1 VAIRT
6 SSRLDFEEFVAV
18 CGPALLRTA
27 YLLTLDR
34 TEAEDLLDLAL
45 ARAWLGWDRQDEP
58 PQLLVRRLMVD
69 EHVSWGPRRWAAP
82 HRLGASVQTGVAAEL
97 ARLSRRQRCA
107 VVLRYVERLSPEDAA
122 DVLGS
127 SLSAVQAPAVE
138 RLAGRA
144 PELAALADGL
154 VDPPLRERLQPVDR
168 DAETL
173 RRRRRLSTV
182 VGVCAASAVALAFAV
197 LVPRLDSYDTPPLPA
212 RPVVRTVVEP
222 PLLAGHPLPPVTRVE
237 NVDYQYFRSEEAP
250 TGYGSLLVELP
261 ASSQPMAL
269 MWSTPASSTY
279 IGDVVLA
286 IDGDVVSR
294 GAAGGLES
302 GVVVSAH
309 SAHRVTLRVT
319 RPDPRM
325 RLGLAIYRWPRG

>member
-1 VAIRT
+1 MAIRT

-58 PQLLVRRLMVD
+58 PQPLVRRLMV
-69 EHVSWGPRRWAAP
+69 EELVSWAPRRWAAP
-82 HRLGASVQTGVAAEL
+82 HHVASSERAGVAADL
-97 ARLSRRQRCA
+97 ARLSRRQRAA
-107 VVLRYVERLSPEDAA
+107 VVLRYVEGLSAEDAA

-127 SLSAVQAPAVE
+127 SLSAVQSPAVE
-138 RLAGRA
+138 RLADRG
-144 PELAALADGL
+144 PDLAALADGL
-154 VDPPLRERLQPVDR
+154 ADPALRERLQPVDR
-168 DAETL
+168 DVETL

-182 VGVCAASAVALAFAV
+182 VGVCAGCAVAVALAV
-197 LVPRLDSYDTPPLPA
+197 LVPRLNSYDTPPLPG
-212 RPVVRTVVEP
+212 RPIVRTVEP

-237 NVDYQYFRSEEAP
+237 DVDYEYFRSEEAP

-261 ASSQPMAL
+261 PSKQPMAL
-269 MWSTPASSTY
+269 MWSTPATSTY
-279 IGDVVLA
+279 VGDVVLSV
-286 IDGDVVSR
+286 DGDVVSR
-294 GAAGGLES
+294 GVAGGLES
-302 GVVVSAH
+302 GVVVAAH

-325 RLGLAIYRWPRG
+325 RLGLAIYRWPHG